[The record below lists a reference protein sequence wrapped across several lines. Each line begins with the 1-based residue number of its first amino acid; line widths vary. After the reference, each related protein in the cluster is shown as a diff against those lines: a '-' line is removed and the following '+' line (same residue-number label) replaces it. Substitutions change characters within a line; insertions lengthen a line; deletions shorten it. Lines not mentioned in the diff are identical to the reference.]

1 MSADGDLLYLS
12 GHLPA
17 KDGASDL
24 IKGRLTPGGADG
36 GLTVPEG
43 YEAARWCGLNL
54 VASLKQELG
63 GDLDRVDKVILT
75 GSQTCAHALTPR
87 PAK

>member
-1 MSADGDLLYLS
+1 MVSQDGDLLYLS

-24 IKGRLTPGGADG
+24 IKGKLVPEAEANDG
-36 GLTVPEG
+36 VGLTVSQG

-54 VASLKQELG
+54 VASLKESLD
-63 GDLDRVDKVILT
+63 GDLDRVEKVT
-75 GSQTCAHALTPR
+75 
-87 PAK
+87 KE